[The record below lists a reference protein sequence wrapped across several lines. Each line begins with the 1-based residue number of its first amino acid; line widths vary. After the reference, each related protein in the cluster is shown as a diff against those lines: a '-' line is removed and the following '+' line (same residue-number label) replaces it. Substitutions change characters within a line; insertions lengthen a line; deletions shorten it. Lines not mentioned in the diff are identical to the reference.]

1 MKDPEIELK
10 RRLHN
15 VQTGQNLTYEDFCLY
30 EIKNLYKADKVSAKE
45 FKTTIGIERNIK
57 NKIMRKLQS
66 AKSIFN
72 ADDTLRQLWYKYV
85 PYC

>member
-15 VQTGQNLTYEDFCLY
+15 LQTGQNLTYEEFCLY
-30 EIKNLYKADKVSAKE
+30 EIRNLNKADKISAKE
-45 FKTTIGIERNIK
+45 FKTTIGIERNVK

-66 AKSIFN
+66 VRSRFN
-72 ADDTLRQLWYKYV
+72 ADNTLIQFWYKYV
-85 PYC
+85 PDC

>member
-15 VQTGQNLTYEDFCLY
+15 LQTGHNLTYEEFCLY
-30 EIKNLYKADKVSAKE
+30 EIRNLYNADKIPAKE

-57 NKIMRKLQS
+57 NKIMRKL
-66 AKSIFN
+66 
-72 ADDTLRQLWYKYV
+72 
-85 PYC
+85 

>member
-15 VQTGQNLTYEDFCLY
+15 VQTGQNLTYEEFCLY
-30 EIKNLYKADKVSAKE
+30 EIRNLYNVDKIPAKE

-57 NKIMRKLQS
+57 NKIMRKL
-66 AKSIFN
+66 
-72 ADDTLRQLWYKYV
+72 
-85 PYC
+85 

>member
-15 VQTGQNLTYEDFCLY
+15 LQTGHNLTYEEFCLY
-30 EIKNLYKADKVSAKE
+30 EIRNLVEADKIPAKE

-57 NKIMRKLQS
+57 NKIMRKL
-66 AKSIFN
+66 
-72 ADDTLRQLWYKYV
+72 
-85 PYC
+85 